1 MKKPFDDQMPTEIRL
16 SARQENIPDLIDFVV
31 SHALDMT
38 FQEPRVGQIRLAL
51 EEALGNIV
59 RFACPTGNEEICI
72 SCAAH
77 EMGALLVDIV
87 DTGEPFNML
96 VVSTFPETAGDFSD
110 SDSPPSTKAMK
121 RYIKNIEYRRDGANR
136 ANILAWVIWPK

>member
-1 MKKPFDDQMPTEIRL
+1 MKKPLNEQMPTEIKL

-38 FQEPRVGQIRLAL
+38 FEEKRVGEIRLAL

-59 RFACPTGNEEICI
+59 RFACPTGNEEISI
-72 SCAAH
+72 SCTAH
-77 EMGALLVDIV
+77 EMGALLADIV

-96 VVSTFPETAGDFSD
+96 VVSTFPETAGDFSG
-110 SDSPPSTKAMK
+110 SPPSTKAMK
-121 RYIKNIEYRRDGANR
+121 RYIKNIEYRRDGANKS
-136 ANILAWVIWPK
+136 NILAWVIWPK